1 MKLQGEHELKAP
13 REEVWEAVMDP
24 AVIQSIMP
32 GCEDLKATGE
42 HQFEGTLKIK
52 VGPVQGKFKG
62 SVELSDLDPP
72 ESYHLHIKGKGA
84 PGFVDGQG
92 TMRLEAASPA
102 TTTLHYEIDAK
113 VGGRIAS
120 VGQRLLD
127 SSARVIARQSLE
139 GLAQQIESRGQ
150 PQPEEGV
157 SEAVPAEAGGEQA
170 AHPERTPRPRLA
182 PQPPSQARFAAD
194 FAKGLVEELVPE
206 ERRPAALAVGA
217 GVLLALVLLIVKAC
231 GS

>member
-1 MKLQGEHELKAP
+1 MKLQGEHTLPAS
-13 REEVWEAVMDP
+13 RDEVWEAVMDP

-32 GCEDLKATGE
+32 GCEDLKETGE
-42 HQFEGTLKIK
+42 NQFEGTLKIK

-62 SVELSDLDPP
+62 SVELSDLNAP

-92 TMRLEAASPA
+92 TMRLEATSDA

-139 GLAQQIESRGQ
+139 GLAAQIEHRN
-150 PQPEEGV
+150 QPEPEADAD
-157 SEAVPAEAGGEQA
+157 SEAAEEDAES
-170 AHPERTPRPRLA
+170 RPRPRQA
-182 PQPPSQARFAAD
+182 PEQPSQAKFAVD

-206 ERRPAALAVGA
+206 EQRPKAIAIGVGLVLAVF
-217 GVLLALVLLIVKAC
+217 LLFFKAC
-231 GS
+231 AS

>member
-1 MKLQGEHELKAP
+1 MKLQGEHTLQAP
-13 REEVWEAVMDP
+13 RDDVWKAVMDP
-24 AVIQSIMP
+24 SVIQSIMP
-32 GCEDLKATGE
+32 GCEDLKETGE
-42 HQFEGTLKIK
+42 NQFEGTLKIK

-62 SVELSDLDPP
+62 AVELSDLNAP

-92 TMRLEAASPA
+92 TMRLEATSET

-139 GLAQQIESRGQ
+139 GLAAQIEQ
-150 PQPEEGV
+150 IQNPEPEPEADTG
-157 SEAVPAEAGGEQA
+157 SEDTA
-170 AHPERTPRPRLA
+170 RPRPRPA
-182 PQPPSQARFAAD
+182 SKPPSQARFAAD
-194 FAKGLVEELVPE
+194 FAKGLVEELIPE
-206 ERRPAALAVGA
+206 EQRPKALAIAA
-217 GVLLALVLLIVKAC
+217 GLALGLFLLLFKAC
-231 GS
+231 TS